1 MLIIKKINEY
11 SFFYIRSKNMI
22 MIMRELE
29 VYLKDGGML
38 GLKAINDEEMDW
50 VKLGCWCMIYKA
62 SRVP

>member
-38 GLKAINDEEMDW
+38 GLKAINDEEMD
-50 VKLGCWCMIYKA
+50 
-62 SRVP
+62 